1 MNYKINKFSRT
12 ERNFEDKC
20 LVLIEKIKEN
30 GTSLVVYNE
39 KLGLIIIGKVKVDN
53 EYKGTKVRTI
63 KIEETN

>member
-1 MNYKINKFSRT
+1 MNYKINMSSRT

-39 KLGLIIIGKVKVDN
+39 KLGLIIIGKV
-53 EYKGTKVRTI
+53 EG
-63 KIEETN
+63 